1 MGAQISQVQPSQG
14 NQPVNPPPTTANYS
28 PAQQQMSGKG
38 PAPGYVPPPPAP
50 SSEPYNP
57 GKPMSPARA
66 FPRPVAFQEIPQS
79 RQNRI
84 QIMNTGSGD
93 QTFLQELPMIDQQAQ
108 FQQEQEPVGK
118 GGRRVMYSP
127 LSNQPTM
134 GQPNPYPNTIGQW
147 DNASIKPQPRQGG
160 KGKGY

>member
-1 MGAQISQVQPSQG
+1 MGAQISQVQTPQG
-14 NQPVNPPPTTANYS
+14 NRPVEPVPTQANYS
-28 PAQQQMSGKG
+28 PAQQQMNGKG
-38 PAPGYVPPPPAP
+38 IGMASQV
-50 SSEPYNP
+50 
-57 GKPMSPARA
+57 PMSPGLPSEPSNSGMSFTDAQPA
-66 FPRPVAFQEIPQS
+66 
-79 RQNRI
+79 NN
-84 QIMNTGSGD
+84 MYGS
-93 QTFLQELPMIDQQAQ
+93 
-108 FQQEQEPVGK
+108 GK

>member
-1 MGAQISQVQPSQG
+1 MGAPISQVQTPQG
-14 NQPVNPPPTTANYS
+14 NQPVNPPPTQANYS
-28 PAQQQMSGKG
+28 PAQQQMSGQG
-38 PAPGYVPPPPAP
+38 PAPGYVPPPPALQPNRDTRFDQVNLVSPGLP
-50 SSEPYNP
+50 SESSNS
-57 GKPMSPARA
+57 GMSFTDAQPA
-66 FPRPVAFQEIPQS
+66 
-79 RQNRI
+79 NN
-84 QIMNTGSGD
+84 MYGS
-93 QTFLQELPMIDQQAQ
+93 
-108 FQQEQEPVGK
+108 GK